1 MARKKSLTTMK
12 ILAEKLFSSVVT
24 FAKKENLDKEEVL
37 KFVFG
42 DNRLYGDCRD
52 FEKFEKV
59 NKEYIVIPV
68 ILKRKNTDTIK
79 KLLELNSQNLKNYL
93 EEMKRELSEE
103 ATEIEELI
111 ENFCPVGECEEE
123 VEVPRTE
130 VNEEKPKR
138 RRGRPP
144 KKKEKVEIDDLVE
157 EITPIPKRTSR
168 TKIQLSDET
177 FPDDNDNDDE
187 FGEEGEDLV

>member
-1 MARKKSLTTMK
+1 MK

-24 FAKKENLDKEEVL
+24 FAKKENLDQEEVL

-52 FEKFEKV
+52 FEKFEKS

-123 VEVPRTE
+123 VEVPKTE

-144 KKKEKVEIDDLVE
+144 KKKEDEVKIDDLVE
-157 EITPIPKRTSR
+157 EITPTPKRTSR
-168 TKIQLSDET
+168 TKIQLTDET
-177 FPDDNDNDDE
+177 FPDDNDDE
-187 FGEEGEDLV
+187 FGEEDDDLV